1 MTFVN
6 VCVCG
11 WYLSSMCMAAIIR
24 TYIMFFNQ
32 CHLANEFF
40 FFPEIVHKPVK
51 GGGVRAL
58 SAFSYFH

>member
-6 VCVCG
+6 VCVWLVLVEYVHG
-11 WYLSSMCMAAIIR
+11 GYHQD
-24 TYIMFFNQ
+24 MFLNQ

-51 GGGVRAL
+51 GGGVHAL